1 MSIANKLTELA
12 ERTIV
17 LEGWKAN
24 FLALA
29 VGAISALSLAP
40 YHIFPVLFF
49 TFPIFIWLLEGSVPS
64 LNKYNRTGFFRRIW
78 PAFKIGWLF
87 GFGYFLAGLWWIG
100 KAFLVDADEFVYLLP
115 VAVVA
120 LPAGLAFFWGLAGV
134 LTRTI
139 WSHGWTRVI
148 ALAVCLTA
156 VEYLRG
162 HLFTGFPWNLP
173 GYALMPS
180 PVFMQTSGLI
190 GVYGMTFI
198 TIFVSSTAAIF
209 IPGPKGPAIHV
220 RRTLA
225 MSSCLLAFHLIY
237 GAFVLTTAHSEDVAD
252 VKLRI
257 VQPAIDQSKKWD
269 PAYSVPILE
278 DYFDLTNSNKGP
290 AAASAGSFT
299 HIIWPESVFPFILTE
314 RRDVLAQLADL
325 LPDDT
330 KLITGAMRQENGT
343 KDRTFNAMLVI
354 DGKGEIIAAYDKIH
368 LVPFGEYLP
377 FQNFLESLGLQQL
390 TQRGAFVAGTQR
402 KNIVVPATPRF
413 LPLICYEIVFSGALS
428 KQWERPQWIV
438 NLTND
443 AWFGMTAGPYQH
455 AHQSRIR
462 AVEEGIPVV
471 RAANTGISMVVDPY
485 GRVIENLQ
493 LGERGTVDS
502 PLPKAGPIT
511 WFSLHGNLPT
521 LIFICT
527 LFFILVGMRR
537 SNTNR
542 L

>member
-1 MSIANKLTELA
+1 MSISDRLTELA
-12 ERTIV
+12 ERIIV
-17 LEGWKAN
+17 LEGWKASL
-24 FLALA
+24 LAIFA
-29 VGAISALSLAP
+29 GALSALSLAP
-40 YHIFPVLFF
+40 YHVFPVLFL

-64 LNKYNRTGFFRRIW
+64 LNKHNESGFFRRIW
-78 PAFKIGWLF
+78 PAFKTGWLF

-100 KAFLVDADEFVYLLP
+100 KAFLVDADEFIYLLP
-115 VAVVA
+115 FAVVA
-120 LPAGLAFFWGLAGV
+120 LPAGLAVFWGIAGA
-134 LTRTI
+134 LTRSI
-139 WSHGWTRVI
+139 WSHGWTRLV

-156 VEYLRG
+156 MEYLRG

-173 GYALMPS
+173 GYAFMPS
-180 PVFMQTSGLI
+180 PLFMQTSNLI
-190 GVYGMTFI
+190 GVYGITFV
-198 TIFVSSTAAIF
+198 TILVAASAGIF
-209 IPGPKGPAIHV
+209 IPGPSGPAIHV
-220 RRTLA
+220 RRTLVTA
-225 MSSCLLAFHLIY
+225 GCLVAAHIGY
-237 GAFVLTTAHSEDVAD
+237 GAFVLTTAKSETVAD

-269 PAYSVPILE
+269 LAYSVPILE

-290 AAASAGSFT
+290 KAASAGSFT

-325 LPDDT
+325 LPNDT
-330 KLITGAMRQENGT
+330 KLITGAMRRESGAAD
-343 KDRTFNAMLVI
+343 KTFNAMLVI
-354 DGKGEIIAAYDKIH
+354 DGNGEIIAAYDKLN

-377 FQNFLESLGLQQL
+377 FQNLLGSIGLQQL
-390 TQRGAFVAGTQR
+390 TQRGAFAAGTQR
-402 KNIVVPATPRF
+402 KNIVVPATPSF

-428 KQWERPQWIV
+428 KQWDRPKWIV

-485 GRVIENLQ
+485 GRIVESLK

-502 PLPKAGPIT
+502 PLPKAAPIT
-511 WFSLHGNLPT
+511 LFSLHGNWPL

-527 LFFILVGMRR
+527 LFLILVVTKQR
-537 SNTNR
+537 NTLR